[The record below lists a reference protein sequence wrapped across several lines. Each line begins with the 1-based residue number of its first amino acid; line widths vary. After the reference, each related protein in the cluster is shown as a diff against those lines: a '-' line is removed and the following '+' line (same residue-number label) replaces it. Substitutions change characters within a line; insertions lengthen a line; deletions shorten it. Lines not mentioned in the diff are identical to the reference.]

1 MNDKE
6 LFQPTASIKN
16 LLNRAVIIAEIRR
29 FFSKKNIIEVDTPSL
44 SNFTVTDVNLSS
56 FKTSFVGP
64 GYSNGLNMYLITSPE
79 YHMKRLLVAG
89 IGAIYQICHSFRN
102 GEIGRYHN
110 PEFNILEWYRPDYNI
125 FQMMNEV
132 NELLQQILN
141 SKKAEILSYQEMF
154 IRYLNIDPLITD
166 INHLRKIVK
175 NQTNLID
182 IDREDYDYDNLLEI
196 LLSTIVESKI
206 SSDVPLF
213 IYHFPASQAGL
224 AAINHEDSRLSE
236 RFELYYKGLELAN
249 GFLEL
254 TNSKEYCKRF
264 RLDNYQRIANGLPKQ
279 PIDENFILA
288 IEKGLPNCS
297 GVALGIDRLI
307 MLALKATRISE
318 VMAFTVD
325 RC

>member
-29 FFSKKNIIEVDTPSL
+29 FFLEKNIIEVDTPSL
-44 SNFTVTDVNLSS
+44 SNFTVTDVHLSS
-56 FKTSFVGP
+56 FKTSLVGP
-64 GYSNGLNMYLITSPE
+64 GYSHGLDMYLITSPE

-110 PEFNILEWYRPDYNI
+110 PEFNILEWYRPNYNI

-141 SKKAEILSYQEMF
+141 SNKAEILSYQEFF

-166 INHLRKIVK
+166 INHLREIVK
-175 NQTNLID
+175 NTTNLID
-182 IDREDYDYDNLLEI
+182 IEREDYDNLLEI
-196 LLSTIVESKI
+196 LFSTIVESKNC
-206 SSDVPLF
+206 SEVPLF

-224 AAINHEDSRLSE
+224 AAINHEDPRIAE

-254 TNSKEYCKRF
+254 TNSKEHRKRFMLDNCKRT
-264 RLDNYQRIANGLPKQ
+264 ANGLQKQ
-279 PIDENFILA
+279 TIDENFILA
-288 IEKGLPNCS
+288 IEKGLPHCS

-307 MLALKATRISE
+307 MLALKATRISD
-318 VMAFTVD
+318 VIAFPVD